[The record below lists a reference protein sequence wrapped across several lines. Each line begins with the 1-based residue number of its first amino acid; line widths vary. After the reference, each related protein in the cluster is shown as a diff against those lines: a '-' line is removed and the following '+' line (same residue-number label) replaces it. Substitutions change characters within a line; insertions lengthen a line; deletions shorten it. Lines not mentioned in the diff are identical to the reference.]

1 MDHCHHSVVRVK
13 VGALLCIAGMVI
25 VGSSV
30 SLSQLILD
38 YPTLT
43 GQALRYGLAAVILA
57 LLVRGRVR
65 PNRRELGILTVLA
78 ATGLAAFNACILAA
92 LPHADAAVVGTV
104 IGAAPLG
111 LALLAPLLR
120 GARPA
125 ARIVVAAAVVVGGTA
140 LVHGSG
146 KADAVG
152 VLASLGALVGEVL
165 FSLLAAAVLPR
176 LGAIR
181 VAAYSCGLAVPLL
194 LVGGLAAGEVAEWR
208 APTAVEAATLGYLSL
223 LMTVVAFIAWFTGLQ
238 RLGVE
243 RAGMIVGLM
252 PVATLVTAA
261 IQAGQLPD
269 PGQTAG
275 VLVVALGLAVGLT
288 AQPAS
293 AQLASAAQVEPAQP
307 ASAARVEPAQLASA
321 ARVEPA
327 QPASAARTDSAY
339 ESAARRSAASA
350 SSPRERASATI
361 ASSAVP
367 RSSSA

>member
-1 MDHCHHSVVRVK
+1 MK
-13 VGALLCIAGMVI
+13 VGALLCVMGMAI

-43 GQALRYGLAAVILA
+43 GQALRYGLAALILA
-57 LLVRGRVR
+57 LLVRGRIR
-65 PNRRELGILTVLA
+65 PTSRELGILTVLA
-78 ATGLAAFNACILAA
+78 ATGLAGFNACILIA

-140 LVHGSG
+140 LVQGSG

-152 VLASLGALVGEVL
+152 VLAALGALVGEVL

-176 LGAIR
+176 LGGIR

-194 LVGGLAAGEVAEWR
+194 LVGGVAAGEMARLRV
-208 APTAVEAATLGYLSL
+208 PTAVEATTLGYLAL
-223 LMTVVAFIAWFTGLQ
+223 LMTVVAFLAWFSGLR
-238 RLGVE
+238 RLGLE
-243 RAGMIVGLM
+243 RAGMFVGLM

-261 IQAGQLPD
+261 IQAGRLPD
-269 PGQTAG
+269 AGQTAG

-293 AQLASAAQVEPAQP
+293 A
-307 ASAARVEPAQLASA
+307 
-321 ARVEPA
+321 
-327 QPASAARTDSAY
+327 ARTESAY
-339 ESAARRSAASA
+339 DNAARRSAASA
-350 SSPRERASATI
+350 SSPPVRAADTV
-361 ASSAVP
+361 ASSAAP
-367 RSSSA
+367 SASSVSTVDG

>member
-1 MDHCHHSVVRVK
+1 MK
-13 VGALLCIAGMVI
+13 MGALLCIAGMVI

-43 GQALRYGLAAVILA
+43 GQALRYGLAAVILF
-57 LLVRGRVR
+57 LLVRGRLR
-65 PNRRELGILTVLA
+65 PTGRELGILTVLA
-78 ATGLAAFNACILAA
+78 ATGLAGFNACILIA
-92 LPHADAAVVGTV
+92 LPHADAAIVGTV

-125 ARIVVAAAVVVGGTA
+125 ARIVAAATVVVAGTA
-140 LVHGSG
+140 LVQGSG
-146 KADAVG
+146 KADAIG

-194 LVGGLAAGEVAEWR
+194 LVGGVAAGEVARWR
-208 APTAVEAATLGYLSL
+208 MPTAVEGATLGYLAL
-223 LMTVVAFIAWFTGLQ
+223 LMTVVAFLAWFTGLK

-261 IQAGQLPD
+261 IQAGELPN
-269 PGQTAG
+269 PGQAAG
-275 VLVVALGLAVGLT
+275 VLVVALGLALGLSSRPASPSPGT
-288 AQPAS
+288 TGSGPERPSAAGSPASAPAGGAAEGGTAGAQPAS
-293 AQLASAAQVEPAQP
+293 AT
-307 ASAARVEPAQLASA
+307 
-321 ARVEPA
+321 
-327 QPASAARTDSAY
+327 RTMSAY
-339 ESAARRSAASA
+339 ESAARRSSASA
-350 SSPRERASATI
+350 SSPRERASATM
-361 ASSAVP
+361 ASSVAP
-367 RSSSA
+367 RSPSA

>member
-1 MDHCHHSVVRVK
+1 MK

-57 LLVRGRVR
+57 ALVRGRIR
-65 PNRRELGILTVLA
+65 PNRRELGILTLLA
-78 ATGLAAFNACILAA
+78 ATGLAAFNVCILIA

-111 LALLAPLLR
+111 LALLAPMLR

-140 LVHGSG
+140 LVQGSG
-146 KADAVG
+146 KADTIG

-194 LVGGLAAGEVAEWR
+194 LVGGLAAGEVARWR
-208 APTAVEAATLGYLSL
+208 VPTAVEATTLGYLAL
-223 LMTVVAFIAWFTGLQ
+223 LMTVVAFLAWFTGLQ
-238 RLGVE
+238 RLGLE
-243 RAGMIVGLM
+243 RAGMIVGVM

-261 IQAGQLPD
+261 IQAGRLPD

-275 VLVVALGLAVGLT
+275 VLVVALGLGLGLT
-288 AQPAS
+288 ARIT
-293 AQLASAAQVEPAQP
+293 SAARTHPADLAAQP
-307 ASAARVEPAQLASA
+307 ARTDPAGLG
-321 ARVEPA
+321 V

-339 ESAARRSAASA
+339 DSAARRSAASA
-350 SSPRERASATI
+350 SSPRSRASATV
-361 ASSAVP
+361 ASSAAP
-367 RSSSA
+367 SAPSLSTVDG

>member
-1 MDHCHHSVVRVK
+1 MDHCHHNVALMLSLRSRPLGL
-13 VGALLCIAGMVI
+13 VGALLLCIAGMVI

-43 GQALRYGLAAVILA
+43 GQALRYGLAAAILA
-57 LLVRGRVR
+57 FLVRGHLR
-65 PNRRELGILTVLA
+65 PTRRELGILTVLA
-78 ATGLAAFNACILAA
+78 ATGLAGFNACILIA

-140 LVHGSG
+140 LVQGSG
-146 KADAVG
+146 KADAIG

-176 LGAIR
+176 LGPMR

-194 LVGGLAAGEVAEWR
+194 LVGGVAAGEVAQWR
-208 APTAVEAATLGYLSL
+208 APTAVEATTLGYLAL
-223 LMTVVAFIAWFTGLQ
+223 LMTVVAFVAWFTGLQ

-243 RAGMIVGLM
+243 RAGMIVGVM

-261 IQAGQLPD
+261 IQAGRLPH

-293 AQLASAAQVEPAQP
+293 A
-307 ASAARVEPAQLASA
+307 
-321 ARVEPA
+321 
-327 QPASAARTDSAY
+327 ARTESAY
-339 ESAARRSAASA
+339 DSAARRRAASA
-350 SSPRERASATI
+350 SSPRARAAATV
-361 ASSAVP
+361 ASSAAP
-367 RSSSA
+367 SSTSLSTVDG

>member
-1 MDHCHHSVVRVK
+1 MLNLRSGSPGL
-13 VGALLCIAGMVI
+13 VGALLCAAGMVI

-43 GQALRYGLAAVILA
+43 GQALRYGLAAAVLA
-57 LLVRGRVR
+57 LLVRGRIR
-65 PNRRELGILTVLA
+65 PTGGRIRPTKRELGILTLLA
-78 ATGLAAFNACILAA
+78 ATGLAAFNACILIA

-125 ARIVVAAAVVVGGTA
+125 ARIVVSAAVVVTGTA
-140 LVHGSG
+140 LVQGSG

-194 LVGGLAAGEVAEWR
+194 LAGAVATGEVARWR
-208 APTAVEAATLGYLSL
+208 MPTAVEGATLGYLAL
-223 LMTVVAFIAWFTGLQ
+223 LMTVVAFLAWFTGMQ

-261 IQAGQLPD
+261 IQAGRLPGL
-269 PGQTAG
+269 GQSAG
-275 VLVVALGLAVGLT
+275 VLVVALGLAVGLCWPRKLADPAMAARAEPT
-288 AQPAS
+288 PADRTPAAARSEPIPAS
-293 AQLASAAQVEPAQP
+293 PTP
-307 ASAARVEPAQLASA
+307 G
-321 ARVEPA
+321 
-327 QPASAARTDSAY
+327 AARTEPIPA
-339 ESAARRSAASA
+339 
-350 SSPRERASATI
+350 
-361 ASSAVP
+361 
-367 RSSSA
+367 

>member
-1 MDHCHHSVVRVK
+1 MK

-43 GQALRYGLAAVILA
+43 GQAMRYGLAALILA
-57 LLVRGRVR
+57 ILVRGWARPSGRVR
-65 PNRRELGILTVLA
+65 PNRRELGILTLLA
-78 ATGLAAFNACILAA
+78 ATGLAAFNVCVLIA

-111 LALLAPLLR
+111 LALLAPLMR

-140 LVHGSG
+140 LVQGSG
-146 KADAVG
+146 KADAIG

-194 LVGGLAAGEVAEWR
+194 LVGGIAAGEVARWR
-208 APTAVEAATLGYLSL
+208 VPTAVEATTLGYLAL
-223 LMTVVAFIAWFTGLQ
+223 LMTVVAFVAWFTGLQ

-261 IQAGQLPD
+261 IQAGRLPD

-293 AQLASAAQVEPAQP
+293 A
-307 ASAARVEPAQLASA
+307 
-321 ARVEPA
+321 
-327 QPASAARTDSAY
+327 ARTESAY
-339 ESAARRSAASA
+339 DRAARRSAASA
-350 SSPRERASATI
+350 SSPRERASATM

>member
-1 MDHCHHSVVRVK
+1 VYHRNHSVERMK
-13 VGALLCIAGMVI
+13 TGALLCIGGMVI

-43 GQALRYGLAAVILA
+43 GQALRYGLAALILA
-57 LLVRGRVR
+57 LLVRGRIR
-65 PNRRELGILTVLA
+65 PTRRELGILTVLA
-78 ATGLAAFNACILAA
+78 ATGLAAFNVCILVA

-140 LVHGSG
+140 LVQGTG
-146 KADAVG
+146 KADTIG

-194 LVGGLAAGEVAEWR
+194 LVGGVAAGEVAQWR
-208 APTAVEAATLGYLSL
+208 VPTAVEATTLGYLAL
-223 LMTVVAFIAWFTGLQ
+223 LMTVVAFVAWFTGLQ
-238 RLGVE
+238 RLGLE
-243 RAGMIVGLM
+243 RAGMIVGVM

-261 IQAGQLPD
+261 IQAGRLPD
-269 PGQTAG
+269 LGQTAG

-288 AQPAS
+288 AQRAS
-293 AQLASAAQVEPAQP
+293 
-307 ASAARVEPAQLASA
+307 
-321 ARVEPA
+321 
-327 QPASAARTDSAY
+327 SAARTDSAY
-339 ESAARRSAASA
+339 DSAARRSAASA
-350 SSPRERASATI
+350 SSPRERASATT
-361 ASSAVP
+361 ASSAAP
-367 RSSSA
+367 SSSLV